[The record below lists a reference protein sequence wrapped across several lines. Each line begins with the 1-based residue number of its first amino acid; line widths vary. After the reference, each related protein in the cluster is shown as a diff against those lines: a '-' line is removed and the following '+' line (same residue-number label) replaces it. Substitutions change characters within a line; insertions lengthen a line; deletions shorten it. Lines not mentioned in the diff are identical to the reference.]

1 MIESM
6 QDKRVSLAPMMDW
19 TTPEFRFFAR
29 LFNRHIWLYSEMVST
44 SAILHGDRDR
54 LLKLD
59 PSEHPAVLQLGGSD
73 PAQLAQASRFGEQA
87 GFDEINLNVGCPSDR
102 VQHNR
107 IGACL
112 MAEPEL
118 VAELYLAMQ
127 RAVDIPVTIKHRI
140 GIDDLE
146 SYEDLSRF
154 VQIVSEAGCQH
165 FIVHARIALLNGLS
179 PKQNREVPP
188 LRYDDVYR
196 LKADFPELFIE
207 INGGINQFEAAKEHL
222 EHLDGVMIGRA
233 FYHQP
238 ELMGQLCT
246 LWGEPTPKASEVLEA
261 LYPYLDTWQQTT
273 SVPLAV
279 ICRHFLGLFAGQPG
293 SRKWRQDLSGKKQIT
308 IDDIRAAAD
317 HVLLAESSSGA

>member
-1 MIESM
+1 MIETM
-6 QDKRVSLAPMMDW
+6 QNKRVSLAPMMDW

-44 SAILHGDRDR
+44 SAILHGDRAR

-73 PAQLAQASRFGEQA
+73 PLQLAEASRFGEEA

-112 MAEPEL
+112 MAEPKL
-118 VAELYLAMQ
+118 VAELFLAMQ
-127 RAVDIPVTIKHRI
+127 EAVQVPVTIKHRI
-140 GIDDLE
+140 GIDNLE
-146 SYEDLSRF
+146 SYEDLARF
-154 VQIVSEAGCQH
+154 VEIVSQAGCQH

-179 PKQNREVPP
+179 PKQNREIPP

-196 LKADFPELFIE
+196 LKKDFPELFIE
-207 INGGINQFEAAKEHL
+207 INGGISELEAVKAHLNQV
-222 EHLDGVMIGRA
+222 DGVMIGRA
-233 FYHQP
+233 FYHNP

-246 LWGEPTPKASEVLEA
+246 LWGDPVPKAKSVLEA
-261 LYPYLDTWQQTT
+261 LYPYLDSWQETS

-293 SRKWRQDLSGKKQIT
+293 SRKWRQALSGKKHLS
-308 IDDIRAAAD
+308 IDDLRRAAD
-317 HVLLAESSSGA
+317 HVLLDEV